1 VLLGLLLPAVQK
13 VRDAAARLSCMNN
26 LKQAGLALHQFADA
40 RGALP
45 PGAVLGPFP
54 EANIN
59 TDAVHGCWPF
69 VLPYLEQQALCNAYR
84 WDEANIN
91 TDAVHG
97 CWPFVLPYLE
107 QQALCNAYRWD
118 VDFFNLAN
126 QPTVATQLKILQC
139 PSAQANR
146 VVDASHSDGAF
157 ENGGAGACSDY
168 GPVARVSPA
177 LVAWG
182 LIDPASSYEGA
193 LPVNRMTRLT
203 AISDGLSNTLLA
215 AEDAGRP
222 QRWQA
227 GRYVPGSFAA
237 GGPWASSA
245 NPVVIMGVSSDGT
258 ILPGSCALNC
268 TNDRQPYS
276 FHAGGANFLFADGS
290 VHFLPAALDIR
301 VLAALAT
308 RAGGEVVSGA
318 DW

>member
-1 VLLGLLLPAVQK
+1 MLRFDNPVCSRRPALTLLELLVVIAIIGVLIGLLLPAVQK

-45 PGAVLGPFP
+45 PGAVFGPFP
-54 EANIN
+54 EANID

-69 VLPYLEQQALCNAYR
+69 VLPYLEQQAL
-84 WDEANIN
+84 
-91 TDAVHG
+91 
-97 CWPFVLPYLE
+97 F
-107 QQALCNAYRWD
+107 NAYRWD

-168 GPVARVSPA
+168 GPVARVLPGLA
-177 LVAWG
+177 AWG
-182 LIDPASSYEGA
+182 YIDPAGDYRGA
-193 LPVNRMTRLT
+193 LPVNSMTRVLDIT
-203 AISDGLSNTLLA
+203 DGTSNTLLA

-222 QRWQA
+222 QRWRA

-245 NPVVIMGVSSDGT
+245 NPVVIMGASSDGT
-258 ILPGSCALNC
+258 ILPGPCALNC
-268 TNDRQPYS
+268 TNNRQPYS

-290 VHFLPAALDIR
+290 VHFLQAALDIR